1 MIKLYMSPEKMK
13 SLDTEHPTK
22 SDQVALWFESLEGH
36 TDPFLGIYVS
46 QYYEESM
53 CRSIFHI
60 WSFFFWWAGIAECLC
75 LSTI

>member
-36 TDPFLGIYVS
+36 TDPFFRYI
-46 QYYEESM
+46 
-53 CRSIFHI
+53 
-60 WSFFFWWAGIAECLC
+60 C
-75 LSTI
+75 LSIL